1 MSNGLLVVDF
11 KKSTLQG
18 ISMHRTNAGANPPNL
33 RASKKQCREI
43 CSGEGSLKQRQGSQW
58 LVGNIHKSV
67 ALWLAI

>member
-1 MSNGLLVVDF
+1 
-11 KKSTLQG
+11 
-18 ISMHRTNAGANPPNL
+18 MHRTNAGANHPSW